1 MLKTYRTDDKELDD
15 WRLEVYSVE
24 MLKFFDDGRGMHG
37 SMLYV
42 ISIPS
47 SPLVGLCCTPFLF
60 PPSTLFIPVSI
71 KEETSDDD
79 DNNEGKRRQRDDDNN
94 DSNHDG
100 NKKVLSAVAEGGVGP
115 PLMSMSTGTVT
126 GISTFQTITSTTK
139 SVNPNLQ
146 PPPTPSVPGSVFSST
161 PVVAVG

>member
-1 MLKTYRTDDKELDD
+1 
-15 WRLEVYSVE
+15 
-24 MLKFFDDGRGMHG
+24 MHG

-100 NKKVLSAVAEGGVGP
+100 NKKGAEDAVKLGVGP
-115 PLMSMSTGTVT
+115 PPISMPSTGTGTGT
-126 GISTFQTITSTTK
+126 GIPAFQTTTTK
-139 SVNPNLQ
+139 RV
-146 PPPTPSVPGSVFSST
+146 
-161 PVVAVG
+161 